1 MYNRVSSKNVSQ
13 IKDLK
18 FNLSFNYY
26 DITIT
31 WKIDE
36 LIKMLQYK
44 YKYPITFSRSVC

>member
-1 MYNRVSSKNVSQ
+1 M
-13 IKDLK
+13 KDLK
-18 FNLSFNYY
+18 FNLSFNYD

-44 YKYPITFSRSVC
+44 YKCLITFSRSAC